1 MTNQPAPP
9 APLTLGD
16 CTQADL
22 PGVQAIYAEAVRT
35 GTASFELAPPDLSEM
50 RARWEKVTEAGF
62 PWLVA
67 RAGNR
72 VAGYAYANTYRQ
84 RPAYRGTVE
93 NSVYVDA
100 AFRGQGVGRAL
111 LGALLARC
119 EAAGFRQMVAVI
131 GDSQNT
137 GSIALHRALGF
148 RDAGVLRSVGWKHGR
163 WLDSVEMQ
171 KPLGPGD
178 TTPFDGLPGDRPQ
191 GQHSG
196 GAGPDDPP
204 NRP

>member
-1 MTNQPAPP
+1 MTTQPAPP
-9 APLTLGD
+9 PAHLTLDD
-16 CTQADL
+16 CGPDDL
-22 PGVQAIYAEAVRT
+22 PGVHAIYAEAVRT
-35 GTASFELAPPDLSEM
+35 GTASFELVPPELSEM
-50 RARWEKVTEAGF
+50 RARWEKVTKAGF

-67 RAGNR
+67 RAGER
-72 VAGYAYANTYRQ
+72 VAGYAYANTFRP

-111 LGALLARC
+111 LAALLARC

-131 GDSQNT
+131 GDSQNR

-148 RDAGVLRSVGWKHGR
+148 EDAGVLRSVGWKHGR

-178 TTPFDGLPGDRPQ
+178 TTAFDGLSGD
-191 GQHSG
+191 
-196 GAGPDDPP
+196 
-204 NRP
+204 